1 MLTKKTFIKNKN
13 LIWLNVRKN
22 SRINLK
28 TKIYTCFRPLTSQPV
43 KTISLSKEEEEKE
56 KALAIKYLHSFKYF
70 YFLLQY
76 LIKKGKK
83 YTLEVLFK
91 KSLINWMQNHST
103 KKFSVILDSA
113 YKNLIPHVGVITK
126 RKGSKNIYIPYRLS
140 KKKQNFL
147 ATKWILINA
156 LAKKKRKFYDG
167 ILEELIECSSKTSL
181 SIKKKE
187 ELLKLAEENV
197 HNLKKRK

>member
-1 MLTKKTFIKNKN
+1 MLVKKKLFIKNKN
-13 LIWLNVRKN
+13 LIWLNIRKN

-28 TKIYTCFRPLTSQPV
+28 TKIYTIFKPLNKKSSEV
-43 KTISLSKEEEEKE
+43 KQIKLDVNEEIP
-56 KALAIKYLHSFKYF
+56 APRLNLFKYF

-83 YTLEVLFK
+83 YTLEILFK
-91 KSLINWMQNHST
+91 KSLLNWIQTYSSKN
-103 KKFSVILDSA
+103 FSLTLDA
-113 YKNLIPHVGVITK
+113 AFKNLIPHVGVITK

-140 KKKQNFL
+140 KKRQNFL
-147 ATKWILINA
+147 ATKWILLNA

-167 ILEELIECSSKTSL
+167 ILEELIECSSKTSI

-187 ELLKLAEENV
+187 ELLKLAEENL
-197 HNLKKRK
+197 HNLKKRR